1 MNWFLLALIGPFLWS
16 IGNHIDKILI
26 EKYFKNK
33 SMGSLM
39 IFSSLIGFFIAP
51 IILIFKPN
59 VLDMNLYFIS
69 LILLSSIFYMVFVWS
84 YLMAMEDEEASVVI
98 PFFQLIPV
106 FAYILGYF
114 FLGETLTHIQIFAM
128 LLIIAAASVL
138 SFEIDDDNKFKLR
151 KKTVFFMTISSL
163 TAAIESVLF
172 KYVILE
178 EDFWVSSFWSFVWI
192 GVLGIIMLLTIKTYR
207 SDFLYILKNNSK
219 KIMSLNML
227 NEVMTIVGNV
237 TTSFA
242 TLLAPIA
249 LVLLVNA
256 YQPVFVFIIG
266 ILLTLFFPKITT
278 EKIKLK
284 HVVQKVVVIGVM
296 MVGTYMLFV

>member
-1 MNWFLLALIGPFLWS
+1 
-16 IGNHIDKILI
+16 
-26 EKYFKNK
+26 
-33 SMGSLM
+33 
-39 IFSSLIGFFIAP
+39 
-51 IILIFKPN
+51 
-59 VLDMNLYFIS
+59 
-69 LILLSSIFYMVFVWS
+69 MVFVWS